1 MYNRANA
8 MYESER
14 GVHMS
19 IRLDLKAPHSIV
31 NANSH
36 YYRQPT
42 EQMYLNRVLPI
53 HDLVYM
59 VEGEWA
65 IAEDEVEH
73 PLRAGDVLLLAAQ
86 RHHYTRLPC
95 KAGTRTICIHVSCA
109 PGDGGQGAV
118 ELPTLLHMQ
127 GNSRVK
133 QYFEEMVSAF
143 WQDDPMKE
151 ARLSALFTLLM
162 LELAQNSP
170 QPREESLAQRAM
182 ELINATPHRRLSLKE
197 AAEQLY
203 VSSRTLENAMRRQ
216 NGMGFSACQLS
227 RRLEMA
233 ALQMIVEPDIRLKEI
248 AANFGFCDEFHF
260 SKAFKQKYGLS
271 PQQYREKK

>member
-1 MYNRANA
+1 
-8 MYESER
+8 MYELESEMY
-14 GVHMS
+14 MS
-19 IRLDLKAPHSIV
+19 IHLDLHAPHTIV

-65 IAEDEVEH
+65 IVEDEVEH

-109 PGDGGQGAV
+109 PGDGGEGTM

-127 GNSRVK
+127 GNGKVK
-133 QYFEEMVSAF
+133 QYFEEMVAAF
-143 WQDDPMKE
+143 WQEDPMKE

-162 LELAQNSP
+162 LELAQSHV
-170 QPREESLAQRAM
+170 QPRETDLAQRAM
-182 ELINATPHRRLSLKE
+182 ELINATPHRRLSLRE

-203 VSSRTLENAMRRQ
+203 VSSRTLENAMRKQ
-216 NGMGFSACQLS
+216 TGMGFAAWQLS

-233 ALQMIVEPDIRLKEI
+233 ALQMTVEPDVRLKEI

-271 PQQYREKK
+271 PQQYREKA